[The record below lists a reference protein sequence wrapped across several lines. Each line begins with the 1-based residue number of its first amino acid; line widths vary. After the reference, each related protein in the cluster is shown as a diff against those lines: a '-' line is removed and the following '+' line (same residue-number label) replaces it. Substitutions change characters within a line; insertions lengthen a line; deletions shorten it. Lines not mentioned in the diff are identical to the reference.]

1 MSKYTRSGIKINSI
15 MTTLPII
22 SVEGFRSINK
32 ESAIHI
38 WEETKSFIVH
48 MLETTHKKQ
57 SFVGGSILDEKFIKY
72 ISWTYVVKG
81 HIFMINKY
89 VSEQTVIDG
98 YNRVASALGEPIN
111 KNYSLAGSKMMKKQI
126 VN

>member
-1 MSKYTRSGIKINSI
+1 MNKWTRAGVKINNI

-22 SVEGFRSINK
+22 SVEGFRSVNK

-57 SFVGGSILDEKFIKY
+57 SFVGGSILDEKGAKY

-81 HIFMINKY
+81 HIFMIDKY

-111 KNYSLAGSKMMKKQI
+111 NNYSLVGSKMLKKQI
-126 VN
+126 VS